1 MNFRSR
7 LVKGK
12 IRIPVSVQNELELKN
27 NEIVEI
33 EIKPLEE

>member
-1 MNFRSR
+1 MSFRSR
-7 LVKGK
+7 IVKGK
-12 IRIPVSVQNELELKN
+12 VRIPVSVQNELELKN